1 MGKCPSNIAQSC
13 PVYHHLYSINVY
25 FLLPSR
31 MSAENSPYSRPAS
44 TRIFCVDNR
53 TNRRAKTY
61 EVSEN
66 IRIASYKTTT
76 ISALSTGMRAFI
88 APVDGDSPVF
98 KTGRA
103 YIIRNYNLSQ
113 KFGRE
118 CIFLNPKSKKFQ
130 TAPFELP
137 EAAEG
142 SARHLINPPTVLM
155 SGEEE
160 DLFTRGGYISLIGEI
175 EKLQVP
181 RMTRVAEGEVPIRD
195 LFLRCGQ
202 RVLEVSLWRDEA
214 LIELSLGDRV
224 EISFLRATVRPQAK
238 FNTSTYSTV
247 EKAVAEPVEVEVTI
261 IAVLQGDGG
270 ATVLLTDAD
279 EKYSVP
285 AALHLDLTVDD
296 LPITLKITHNNRVV
310 ESIESLEEQELFE

>member
-1 MGKCPSNIAQSC
+1 
-13 PVYHHLYSINVY
+13 
-25 FLLPSR
+25 
-31 MSAENSPYSRPAS
+31 MSVENSPYSRPAS
-44 TRIFCVDNR
+44 TQIFCVENR

-98 KTGRA
+98 ETGRA
-103 YIIRNYNLSQ
+103 YIIKNYTLSQ

-118 CIFLNPKSKKFQ
+118 CIFLNPNSKKFQ

-137 EAAEG
+137 EAAER

-195 LFLRCGQ
+195 LSLRCGQ

-214 LIELSLGDRV
+214 LIELILGDRV
-224 EISFLRATVRPQAK
+224 EISFLRATLRPQAK

-247 EKAVAEPVEVEVTI
+247 EKTVAEPVEVTI
-261 IAVLQGDGG
+261 IGVLQGDGG

-279 EKYSVP
+279 EEYSVP

-296 LPITLKITHNNRVV
+296 LPIKLKITHNNRVV
-310 ESIESLEEQELFE
+310 DSIESLEELMQELFE